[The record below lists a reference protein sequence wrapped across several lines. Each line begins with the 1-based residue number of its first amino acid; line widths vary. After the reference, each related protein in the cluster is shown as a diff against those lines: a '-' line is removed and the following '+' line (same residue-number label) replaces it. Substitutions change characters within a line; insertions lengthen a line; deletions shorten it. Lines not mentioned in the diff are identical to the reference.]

1 VALAA
6 KNGSTVEVSM
16 PDRIPRRADAVD
28 DPVRPLGPKAAVLQ
42 ARRVKRNATAPAPI
56 AGELISEDGAVSFV
70 VVGGALGLLIE
81 RTQRRPLGSRLVQ
94 ALVFD
99 EVAEFRRWCDSD
111 LVRFDYPLLHRRLWS
126 QGHEY
131 FARRDQQPHTL

>member
-6 KNGSTVEVSM
+6 KNGAMAQVSI
-16 PDRIPRRADAVD
+16 PDRIPRRRDALD
-28 DPVRPLGPKAAVLQ
+28 DLVRPLGPKAVVLQ

-94 ALVFD
+94 ALVFED
-99 EVAEFRRWCDSD
+99 VVEFRRWCDSD
-111 LVRFDYPLLHRRLWS
+111 LVRFDYPLLHCRLWS

-131 FARRDQQPHTL
+131 FAARDQQPHTR